1 MHEHRK
7 NLSPNGK
14 SAATFLAVRLAAVD
28 AVFGGV
34 QVAVGKLGHVIVEVA
49 VHHVEA
55 IALVGF
61 RHDLV
66 HLAQA
71 GKRELVVAR
80 KVV

>member
-1 MHEHRK
+1 MHEHRE

-14 SAATFLAVRLAAVD
+14 SAATVLSVSLTAVD
-28 AVFGGV
+28 AVLGGV
-34 QVAVGKLGHVIVEVA
+34 QIAVGKLGHVIVEVA